1 MKKFGIV
8 LLFIS
13 LNVYIFAEYSLE
25 HFSKEEMKQCFV
37 QNKIYSKD
45 ITIVGDFEIDID
57 GDKKNEVFKIKTYK
71 NEEGFDSVKSISIN
85 NKKISEDILVGAYY
99 IQFIKINGKTV
110 LGFGYSDNGVDPS
123 SRFYEYKNGSL
134 KLFIEEEISYVMGV
148 KENKIFSWW
157 DSLFGENWEDKY
169 EVKKENYTKYYDI
182 DKKEWVINRDIIGK
196 KVKNNFKDL
205 LIFKKSNVEVE
216 LKGEVADNNSIKYL
230 TKIYNNN
237 KNKIAGILKKGENFE
252 ILSYEEGDIFHIRT
266 GDGKKGYIDRKHMVY
281 D

>member
-13 LNVYIFAEYSLE
+13 LNVYIFAEYNSE

-134 KLFIEEEISYVMGV
+134 KLIIEEEISYVMGV

-216 LKGEVADNNSIKYL
+216 LKGEVSDNNSIKYL